1 MPDRQAQAHPP
12 ARHGEFAQPHRPGR
26 RLQREIRLMHG
37 RVVKQA
43 VLLALVTLAG
53 SLHPR
58 NAFKGSYDMPAL
70 VSACPAL
77 QVAFTVDLSLA
88 LLP

>member
-1 MPDRQAQAHPP
+1 MHGRATYHIIATGNPP
-12 ARHGEFAQPHRPGR
+12 
-26 RLQREIRLMHG
+26 LMHS

-58 NAFKGSYDMPAL
+58 NAFTGSYDMPAL